1 MIRRPPRA
9 TRTDTLVPYTTLF
22 RSGDLRH
29 PEPQSPGWP
38 RAAKAAD
45 AGGALQDHRTTD
57 RDWLLFPAGTPDS
70 RCHLDHLLAPDLAV
84 AEAGQADG
92 LRRRKQPDPRS
103 EEHTSEL
110 QSLMR
115 ISYAVFCLKKKKH
128 NSQNHP

>member
-1 MIRRPPRA
+1 MRISDWSSDVCSSDLRRIVEA
-9 TRTDTLVPYTTLF
+9 
-22 RSGDLRH
+22 GDLRH

-92 LRRRKQPDPRS
+92 LRRRKQPAPAEIGRAS
-103 EEHTSEL
+103 CRERVC
-110 QSLMR
+110 QS
-115 ISYAVFCLKKKKH
+115 V
-128 NSQNHP
+128 